1 MSDWTAGEAMGTL
14 TRLHATAAPA
24 PQVGGLEEDEG
35 REGEERLRAKVPL
48 TEDHCVALRGWL
60 WHPVGDRASVRG
72 RGAAFGTSEHNSL
85 AGRLQERA
93 RGHSERETH
102 TEKNAPVALEGG
114 KRRGVV
120 AQRAG
125 EPGTARSSR
134 QPAPPLGT
142 HRA

>member
-24 PQVGGLEEDEG
+24 PQVGGLEEDE
-35 REGEERLRAKVPL
+35 EGEGGERLTAKVLL
-48 TEDHCVALRGWL
+48 TEDHCVALHGWL

-72 RGAAFGTSEHNSL
+72 LRAVFGTGEHNSL
-85 AGRLQERA
+85 AGQLREWA
-93 RGHSERETH
+93 RGPSETETH
-102 TEKNAPVALEGG
+102 TEKNAPVTPEGG
-114 KRRGVV
+114 KWRGVV
-120 AQRAG
+120 AERAR